1 MSFFTYIL
9 YSEKLD
15 KFYVG
20 HTNNL
25 IRRFH
30 EHNSFQSSSTKS
42 GTPWELVFSK
52 EFYTNSEANKFELKI
67 KSMKSRKYIEEMISN
82 G

>member
-25 IRRFH
+25 IRRFN

-42 GTPWELVFSK
+42 GVPWKLVFSK
-52 EFYTNSEANKFELKI
+52 EYSTNSESIKMELKI
-67 KSMKSRKYIEEMISN
+67 KTMKSRKFIE
-82 G
+82 GLVAKG

>member
-9 YSEKLD
+9 YSEKLN
-15 KFYVG
+15 KYYVG

-25 IRRFH
+25 ARRIE
-30 EHNSFQSSSTKS
+30 EHNSFHTMSTKS
-42 GTPWELVFSK
+42 GVPWNILYSK
-52 EFYTNSEANKFELKI
+52 EFSTNAEANKFELKI
-67 KSMKSRKYIEEMISN
+67 KSMKSRKYIEELIAK